1 MIFSHIYEV
10 RLEIKIAGLG
20 SPHSSTVEFER
31 HDFQMDSSP
40 KTYVYFLVDRL
51 LTSRDNFRMFIL
63 FLFAMDIPEINLP
76 GGNF

>member
-40 KTYVYFLVDRL
+40 KTYFLVVRP